1 MTVSWYRKWRPKTF
15 SDVIGQDHIIS
26 NLRHSIEKG
35 RIGHAYLFTGPRG
48 VGKTTTA
55 RLLAKSVNCTD
66 STKQI
71 CFDPCGKCALCKS
84 FESESMVDV
93 IEIDAASNRGIDDV
107 RALRETIAFSPT
119 TGKYKIYIIDEVHM
133 LTKEAFNAL
142 LKTLEEPPS
151 HVILILATTEVQK
164 VPETILSR
172 CQRFDF
178 RPITKELL
186 KQHILSI
193 SKDEKIEL
201 SDEGA
206 GLIAEYSYGSGR
218 DAISL
223 LQQLSVD
230 EGVIDVE
237 KVKGMLGILAEN
249 EIDSIL
255 NYAIDGKIDEG
266 LKIIN
271 DSISSGID
279 AELLAKMVL
288 RVLSKSIKGNY
299 ESDWSKL
306 TQIEHKISISDS
318 WAWALQQIK
327 SHPEPF
333 LVLATAFLETK
344 AVIFG
349 TSSVEKGNMLV
360 VPEIEKVSAPVLV
373 QTEKPIKAEEKDDL
387 HTLATVSW
395 KPNDGEK
402 ALWQKLI
409 EAAKPFNHSLSTLL
423 QDSKLLSFSSGNP
436 GTVNIGVNF
445 PFHKNI
451 IMDIKNRRVLEDLL
465 KKITGDTFML
475 KCSLLASKDE
485 STNQTHDD
493 DLAKAAAEVFTE

>member
-15 SDVIGQDHIIS
+15 SDVIGQDYIIS

-55 RLLAKSVNCTD
+55 RLLAKSVNCLD
-66 STKQI
+66 GKKQNN
-71 CFDPCGKCALCKS
+71 FDPCGKCALCKS

-186 KQHILSI
+186 KQHIQKI

-230 EGVIDVE
+230 EGIIDVE
-237 KVKGMLGILAEN
+237 KVKVMLGILTEN

-255 NYAIDGKIDEG
+255 NYAIDGKADEG
-266 LKIIN
+266 LKVIS

-299 ESDWSKL
+299 DSDWSKQ
-306 TQIEHKISISDS
+306 TQIDHKISISES
-318 WAWALQQIK
+318 WAWALRQMK

-333 LVLATAFLETK
+333 LVLAAAFLETQT
-344 AVIFG
+344 VISNKNG
-349 TSSVEKGNMLV
+349 KDNGK
-360 VPEIEKVSAPVLV
+360 IIV
-373 QTEKPIKAEEKDDL
+373 QTEQAHVLTPVVLQAEDTINEDKKDDL
-387 HTLATVSW
+387 HTLSAVSW

-402 ALWQKLI
+402 ELWQKLI

-423 QDSKLLSFSSGNP
+423 QDSSLLSFTSGNP

-475 KCSLLASKDE
+475 KCSLIASKDE
-485 STNQTHDD
+485 STDQSHDD